1 MKTAFILFTVLMST
15 LVFTTSAQDKK
26 SSDSIR
32 KDTIRPV
39 ANTPDNDVIFT
50 AVEEQPGFPGGDGA
64 RMKFLQDNLVYPKKA
79 KRDRIQGRV
88 FVTFVVEK
96 DGSISNI
103 KVLRGIGG
111 GCDEEAVRVTRLMPK
126 WIPGKHDGQPVRV
139 QFNFPIKFTL
149 TPVKNK

>member
-26 SSDSIR
+26 SVDTIR
-32 KDTIRPV
+32 KDTIRPE
-39 ANTPDNDVIFT
+39 AITPDNDVIFT
-50 AVEEQPGFPGGDGA
+50 AVEEQPGFPGGDEA

-88 FVTFVVEK
+88 FVTYVVEK

-111 GCDEEAVRVTRLMPK
+111 GCDEEAVRVIRLMPK
-126 WIPGKHDGQPVRV
+126 WIPGKHEGQPVRV
-139 QFNFPIKFTL
+139 QFNVPIKFTL
-149 TPVKNK
+149 TTTH